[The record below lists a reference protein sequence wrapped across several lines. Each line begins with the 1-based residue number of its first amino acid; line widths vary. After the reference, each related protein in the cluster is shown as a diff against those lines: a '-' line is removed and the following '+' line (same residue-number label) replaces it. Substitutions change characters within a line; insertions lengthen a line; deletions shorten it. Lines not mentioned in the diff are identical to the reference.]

1 MYLRRALRVG
11 GGSNDDYKSGA
22 GDGDG
27 EIPVWPPALIA
38 LLIILGVLWKIYKWR
53 QWQRDGHPGASFCEY
68 IQAQQNDTAGRNQQ
82 SIEMAPTAAA
92 SAPPVVVAATVI
104 GVGAP
109 APAVGGAPGS
119 S

>member
-1 MYLRRALRVG
+1 MVEAF
-11 GGSNDDYKSGA
+11 SD
-22 GDGDG
+22 
-27 EIPVWPPALIA
+27 ETPVWAQALVA
-38 LLIILGVLWKIYKWR
+38 LLIFLSVLWKIYKWR
-53 QWQRDGHPGASFCEY
+53 QWQRDGHPGASICEY

-82 SIEMAPTAAA
+82 SIEMAPTAAAAA